1 MADGVNSYL
10 LFFSAGSHFLL
21 PLSCVKRVTDMKER
35 EPEMAL
41 ADFLE
46 LPEAGNLSD
55 QAYLIIADCGDR
67 EIGIRAE
74 VVTGL
79 VQVEE
84 EQIYASPEAASGTSK
99 VRNSSGRISLPA
111 GAGTILKKR
120 CAHSRLEKVLPSD
133 LVYFP
138 QSVVYR

>member
-1 MADGVNSYL
+1 MLRAQNNSNHGEGKRMADGVNSYL

-67 EIGIRAE
+67 EIGIRA
-74 VVTGL
+74 VVD
-79 VQVEE
+79 
-84 EQIYASPEAASGTSK
+84 A
-99 VRNSSGRISLPA
+99 
-111 GAGTILKKR
+111 
-120 CAHSRLEKVLPSD
+120 
-133 LVYFP
+133 
-138 QSVVYR
+138 

>member
-1 MADGVNSYL
+1 
-10 LFFSAGSHFLL
+10 
-21 PLSCVKRVTDMKER
+21 
-35 EPEMAL
+35 MAL

-84 EQIYASPEAASGTSK
+84 EQIYAIPEAVRSSRNQYMDRMAALDAEEEKGKTGVYSGP
-99 VRNSSGRISLPA
+99 VSSYTTA
-111 GAGTILKKR
+111 GAVKET
-120 CAHSRLEKVLPSD
+120 E
-133 LVYFP
+133 
-138 QSVVYR
+138 

>member
-10 LFFSAGSHFLL
+10 LFFSAGSQFLL

-84 EQIYASPEAASGTSK
+84 EQIYAIPEA
-99 VRNSSGRISLPA
+99 VRSSRNQYMDRMAALDAEEEKGKLAFIVVPSLLIP
-111 GAGTILKKR
+111 R
-120 CAHSRLEKVLPSD
+120 PVL
-133 LVYFP
+133 
-138 QSVVYR
+138 

>member
-46 LPEAGNLSD
+46 LPEAGNL
-55 QAYLIIADCGDR
+55 IIADCGDR

-84 EQIYASPEAASGTSK
+84 EQIYAIPEA
-99 VRNSSGRISLPA
+99 VRSSRNQYMDRMAALDAEEEKGKLAFIVVPSLLIP
-111 GAGTILKKR
+111 R
-120 CAHSRLEKVLPSD
+120 PVL
-133 LVYFP
+133 
-138 QSVVYR
+138 

>member
-84 EQIYASPEAASGTSK
+84 EQIYAIPEAVRSSRNQYMDAWRHWMRKRKRKTGVYSGP
-99 VRNSSGRISLPA
+99 VSSYTTA
-111 GAGTILKKR
+111 GAVKET
-120 CAHSRLEKVLPSD
+120 E
-133 LVYFP
+133 
-138 QSVVYR
+138 